1 MIPVAEARE
10 RIVAALSPVGLE
22 VVPLSAAWGRVLAS
36 LVAARMDKPG
46 TDVSAMDGFAVRAAD
61 CARLPARLRVVG
73 SAPAGHPFGGT
84 VGAGEAVRLF
94 TGSVMPEGADAVVIQ
109 EDTDLGERGEGA
121 AEVEIRFAPKP
132 GAHVRRRAGD
142 FAAGTVL
149 LAPPR
154 RLTARDVGIAASA
167 GHAWLTVRRRPR
179 VAILSTGDEIALP
192 GDPMPE
198 GGLVSSNSFVLDAV
212 VRAAGGEPTTLP
224 IAPDDAD
231 AIAAAVSA
239 ARGADLVVTSG
250 GASVGQHD
258 LIRPALA
265 PLGLSL
271 DFWKIAMRP
280 GKPFMF
286 GRVGDAALIGLP
298 GNPVSA
304 TVCAILF
311 LVPAIERLLGLP
323 GSAPETVRAR
333 AGAGLAAN
341 DHRADHLRAVL
352 SRDADGAI
360 VATPAA
366 RQDSSQMAILAGAD
380 ALILRAP
387 NAPEVAAGEWVDVIP
402 LGGRDI

>member
-10 RIVAALSPVGLE
+10 RIVAALSPVGAE
-22 VVPLSAAWGRVLAS
+22 VVPLSAAWGRVLAAP
-36 LVAARMDKPG
+36 VAARMDKPG

-61 CARLPARLRVVG
+61 CALPPARLRVVG
-73 SAPAGHPFGGT
+73 SAPAGHPFAGT

-109 EDTDLGERGEGA
+109 EDTDLAERGEGA
-121 AEVEIRFAPKP
+121 AEVEIRFAPKA

-149 LAPPR
+149 LSPPR

-198 GGLVSSNSFVLDAV
+198 GGLVSSNGFVLDAV
-212 VRAAGGEPTTLP
+212 VRAAGGEPTTMP
-224 IAPDDAD
+224 IARDDPD
-231 AIAAAVSA
+231 AIAAAVAA

-258 LIRPALA
+258 LVRPALA
-265 PLGLSL
+265 PLGLAL

-323 GSAPETVRAR
+323 GDAPATVRAR
-333 AGAGLAAN
+333 AGARLAAN
-341 DHRADHLRAVL
+341 DHRADHLRATL
-352 SRDADGAI
+352 SQDAEGGL
-360 VATPAA
+360 VATPAE
-366 RQDSSQMAILAGAD
+366 RQDSSQMAILAAAD
-380 ALILRAP
+380 GLILRAP

>member
-10 RIVAALSPVGLE
+10 RIVAALSPVGVE
-22 VVPLSAAWGRVLAS
+22 VVPLSAAWGRVLAVP
-36 LVAARMDKPG
+36 VAARMDKPG

-61 CARLPARLRVVG
+61 CVALPARLRVVG
-73 SAPAGHPFGGT
+73 SAPAGHPFAGT
-84 VGAGEAVRLF
+84 VGAGETVRIF

-109 EDTDLGERGEGA
+109 EDTDLAERGEGA
-121 AEVEIRFAPKP
+121 AEVEIRVAPRP

-149 LAPPR
+149 LSPPR

-167 GHAWLTVRRRPR
+167 GHAWLGVRRRPR

-192 GDPMPE
+192 GDPVPE
-198 GGLVSSNSFVLDAV
+198 GGLVSSNGFVLDAV

-224 IAPDDAD
+224 IAPDDPE
-231 AIAAAVSA
+231 AIAAAVAA

-286 GRVGDAALIGLP
+286 GRVGAAALIGLP

-311 LVPAIERLLGLP
+311 LVPAIERLLGLS
-323 GSAPETVRAR
+323 GAAPATVRAR

-341 DHRADHLRAVL
+341 DHRADHLRATL
-352 SRDADGAI
+352 SRDGEGAL

-366 RQDSSQMAILAGAD
+366 RQDSSQMAILAAAE

-387 NAPEVAAGEWVDVIP
+387 NAPEVAPGEWVDVIP